1 MSKCSIISFIKMA
14 KEERVGIYLLLVII
28 TVNVENLM
36 IQGIKLF
43 LLN

>member
-1 MSKCSIISFIKMA
+1 MA